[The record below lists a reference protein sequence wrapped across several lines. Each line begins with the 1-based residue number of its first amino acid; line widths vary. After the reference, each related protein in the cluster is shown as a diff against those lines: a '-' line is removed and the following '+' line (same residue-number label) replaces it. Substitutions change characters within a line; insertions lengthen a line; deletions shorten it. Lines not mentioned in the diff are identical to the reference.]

1 MFEIIRSVID
11 KFFESR
17 PGRIKT
23 GKYIISYNECD
34 ETVIIHDQSEINY
47 NDHCDDLFSI
57 LMKCERLISYLNSKM
72 KSMHDK
78 NDITEINK
86 NLVSLVQ
93 NIMDDIDMRNAIRV
107 DTYIDQYS
115 RIRAFLTATS
125 MTRTNLSSINMNAK
139 QA

>member
-1 MFEIIRSVID
+1 MLEIIRSVID

-17 PGRIKT
+17 PGRIRT

-34 ETVIIHDQSEINY
+34 ETIIIHDQSDINY

-72 KSMHDK
+72 KSVH
-78 NDITEINK
+78 DITEINK
-86 NLVSLVQ
+86 NLISLVQ

-125 MTRTNLSSINMNAK
+125 MTHTNLSSINMSAK